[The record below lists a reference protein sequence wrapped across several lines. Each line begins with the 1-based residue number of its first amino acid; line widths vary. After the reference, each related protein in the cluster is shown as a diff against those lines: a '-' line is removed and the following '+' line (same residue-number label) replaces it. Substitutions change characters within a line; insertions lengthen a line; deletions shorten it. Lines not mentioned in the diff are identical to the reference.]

1 MHLRMPKGNRGFNMS
16 GGNELTIKNTRK
28 TSGLDPSKRSA
39 HEASSDL
46 DNNNRNL
53 KGIHTADFSSNKEDG
68 EVISPSEGDSVLF
81 LGQDARYGTCKG
93 PNCAG
98 GDFGN
103 VIHVGVGFLNRGKND
118 KDNEI
123 DLTDP
128 NLRYAAGISIYQ
140 RTDVGKEYAFDSE
153 DPKDKERQATTQTPQ
168 KAASVLRAT
177 ADVIEIKG
185 RQSVNIISGFDPT
198 IPSFGNETDKERANT
213 GWVGVNLI
221 AGNPDKQT
229 LDDKTKD
236 LGLQP
241 IPKGDNLEQA
251 LSDMAGRINDLNKVV
266 NKILIAQ
273 STMEKVLMAHTHVV
287 GGVGVSIAIPSI
299 ELAAAVT
306 VKSVS
311 DVLNFLRSITTSWN
325 VAAQNVNMSIVSE
338 GHINSRYNQTN

>member
-1 MHLRMPKGNRGFNMS
+1 MPKGNREFNMA
-16 GGNELTIKNTRK
+16 GGNELTIKNARRTK
-28 TSGLDPSKRSA
+28 NLSPSKRSI
-39 HEASSDL
+39 HEASNSLSDI
-46 DNNNRNL
+46 NRNF
-53 KGIHTADFSSNKEDG
+53 KGVHTADFSSNKEEG
-68 EVISPSEGDSVLF
+68 EVISPLEGDSVLF
-81 LGQDARYGTCKG
+81 LGQDARYGACKG

-118 KDNEI
+118 ENNKI

-140 RTDVGKEYAFDSE
+140 RTDVGKEYAYDSE
-153 DPKDKERQATTQTPQ
+153 DPKDKERQATTPTPQ
-168 KAASVLRAT
+168 KAVSVLRAT
-177 ADVIEIKG
+177 GDVIEIKG

-198 IPSFGNETDKERANT
+198 IPSFASESGEEKANT
-213 GWVGVNLI
+213 GWVGVNII
-221 AGNPDKQT
+221 AGNPDKET

-241 IPKGDNLEQA
+241 IPKGDNLQVA

-266 NKILIAQ
+266 NKILVAQ

-299 ELAAAVT
+299 ELVGAVT

-311 DVLNFLRSITTSWN
+311 DVLNFLRSITTAWN
-325 VAAQNVNMSIVSE
+325 VGAQNLNMSIVSE